1 MATELSPRQRQI
13 LTVVRRSTRQRG
25 YPPSIREICAEV
37 GLTSTSSVARQLAI
51 LEDRGLLSRGNRAAR
66 ALDARQPNDR
76 HDARPTDRHED
87 RPTDRSAHRSTDRP
101 AGRPAQHPTS
111 SAHAGPDNETAR
123 DTGNDASTTVPL
135 LGAIAAGA
143 PIPASEDF
151 EENFTLP
158 TSLVGH
164 GELFALRIRGDSMI
178 DAAICDGDIVVVRRQ
193 ATAESGE
200 IVAAMLDGEATVKVL
215 DLTPEHVRLLP
226 RNEHYEPIPADDA
239 EILGRVVSVLRR
251 LS

>member
-13 LTVVRRSTRQRG
+13 LRVVRRSTDERG
-25 YPPSIREICAEV
+25 YPPSIREICSEV
-37 GLTSTSSVARQLAI
+37 GLTSTSSVARQLGI
-51 LEDRGLLSRGNRAAR
+51 LEGLGLVSRSTRSAR
-66 ALDARQPNDR
+66 ALDARGGR
-76 HDARPTDRHED
+76 
-87 RPTDRSAHRSTDRP
+87 
-101 AGRPAQHPTS
+101 AGGGDVAE
-111 SAHAGPDNETAR
+111 G
-123 DTGNDASTTVPL
+123 GGIVLVPL

-143 PIPASEDF
+143 PIPAHEDF

-164 GELFALRIRGDSMI
+164 GELFALRVRGDSMI
-178 DAAICDGDIVVVRRQ
+178 EAAICHGDIVVVRRQ

-200 IVAAMLDGEATVKVL
+200 IVAAMLDGEATVKEL
-215 DLTPEHVRLLP
+215 ELASGHVRLLP